1 LGRDVEGLQQAGG
14 LQRLRLVPLTC
25 AARPHE
31 VLDES
36 AVARNVEVSA
46 QAMKRLLNPL
56 MARQVSQEEHLV
68 AQVIMGWRKDAGT
81 VQQEPVVEAPGRS
94 QRAILEALEQLA
106 VSAAAAVA
114 VRMSSMRANVGAE
127 RSWNKNSL

>member
-1 LGRDVEGLQQAGG
+1 
-14 LQRLRLVPLTC
+14 
-25 AARPHE
+25 
-31 VLDES
+31 
-36 AVARNVEVSA
+36 
-46 QAMKRLLNPL
+46 